1 MKILTLNAGSSSVK
15 YGLFENT
22 KCLERGIIE
31 RIGLRHGYKS
41 HKTAIRQI
49 LILLKKHRLI
59 KNFKEIKAVG
69 HRVVHS
75 GNSRKTILITPKAIR
90 HLEKLNELAPLHQP
104 HEIKGIG
111 ICQGL
116 LKCRQFAVFDTSF
129 YTTLPD
135 KARVYAIPSI
145 LTHKY
150 NIQRYGFH
158 GISHSYVYEQACK
171 ILNKEIKKVITC
183 HLGNGASITAIKN
196 GKAIDTSMGFT
207 PVEGVAMG
215 SRSGDIDAG
224 IITFLMQ
231 KERMDA
237 REINDLLNKK
247 SGLIGLCGKRDIRD
261 ILKATDK
268 KSRLALEIFCY
279 RVTKYIGAYTAAL
292 GGLDILIFTAG
303 IGENN
308 WQIRKQICENLK
320 YLGIELDDKKN
331 EKINSNF
338 LEFIKSSDF
347 INNKKN
353 GLIISKGKIKVMVIA
368 TNEEK
373 AIAEEVVKIA

>member
-1 MKILTLNAGSSSVK
+1 MKILALNAGSSSVK
-15 YGLFENT
+15 YSLFENT
-22 KCLERGIIE
+22 ACLDRGIIE
-31 RIGLRHGYKS
+31 RIGLRHGCKS

-49 LILLKKHRLI
+49 LISLKKHRLI

-75 GNSRKTILITPKAIR
+75 GNSRKTTLITPKILR

-104 HEIKGIG
+104 HEIKGIK

-116 LKCRQFAVFDTSF
+116 LKCRHFAVFDTSF

-135 KARVYAIPSI
+135 KARIYALPSV

-171 ILNKEIKKVITC
+171 ILNKKIKRVITC
-183 HLGNGASITAIKN
+183 HLGNGSSITAIKN

-207 PVEGVAMG
+207 PIEGLAMG

-224 IITFLMQ
+224 VITFLMQ
-231 KERMDA
+231 KERLNA
-237 REINDLLNKK
+237 KEVNELLNKK
-247 SGLIGLCGKRDIRD
+247 SGLVGLCGKRDMRD
-261 ILKATDK
+261 ILKAKDK
-268 KSRLALEIFCY
+268 KSKLAFEIFCY
-279 RVTKYIGAYTAAL
+279 RITKYIGAYAAAL
-292 GGLDILIFTAG
+292 EGLDTLIFTAG

-308 WQIRKQICENLK
+308 WQIREQACKNLGG
-320 YLGIELDDKKN
+320 LGIEIDD
-331 EKINSNF
+331 EK
-338 LEFIKSSDF
+338 
-347 INNKKN
+347 NKKN
-353 GLIISKGKIKVMVIA
+353 DLIISKGKTKVMVIT

-373 AIAEEVVKIA
+373 AMAEELLKIV